1 MVLVMFQ
8 AFQIL
13 TVLLVA
19 VALASTLAHVMELP
33 GKFRLSKESYL
44 TVQSI
49 YYPGFTIAGGI
60 GEFGGIVATFVL
72 AMLTPAGTAQFW
84 LTLGALLALLAM
96 HAVYWALTHP
106 VNNFWL
112 KDVELQGF
120 SAGFFSL
127 GLPKHGSLGLPKHG
141 SLGLPKHGSDAQ
153 ALDWTALRDRWEY
166 SHVLRAGL
174 ALLGFILL
182 VTAIVL

>member
-1 MVLVMFQ
+1 MVLPMFQ

-33 GKFRLSKESYL
+33 GKLRLSKESYL
-44 TVQSI
+44 AVQSI
-49 YYPGFTIAGGI
+49 YYPGFTVAGGI
-60 GEFGGIVATFVL
+60 GEFGGIIATFVL
-72 AMLTPAGTAQFW
+72 TMLMPAGTAQFW

-112 KDVELQGF
+112 KDVQLQGF
-120 SAGFFSL
+120 SAGFFSF
-127 GLPKHGSLGLPKHG
+127 GLSKHGN
-141 SLGLPKHGSDAQ
+141 DAQ

-182 VTAIVL
+182 VTAVAL

>member
-1 MVLVMFQ
+1 MVLPMFQ

-33 GKFRLSKESYL
+33 GKLRLSKESYL
-44 TVQSI
+44 AVQSI

-60 GEFGGIVATFVL
+60 GEFGGIIATFVL
-72 AMLTPAGTAQFW
+72 TMFTPAGTTQFW

-112 KDVELQGF
+112 KDVQLQGF
-120 SAGFFSL
+120 SAGFFSF
-127 GLPKHGSLGLPKHG
+127 
-141 SLGLPKHGSDAQ
+141 GLPKHGSDAQ

-182 VTAIVL
+182 VTAVAI

>member
-1 MVLVMFQ
+1 MVRPMFQ

-33 GKFRLSKESYL
+33 GKLRLSKESYL
-44 TVQSI
+44 AVQSI

-60 GEFGGIVATFVL
+60 GEFGGIIATFVL
-72 AMLTPAGTAQFW
+72 TMLTPAGTAQFW

-112 KDVELQGF
+112 KDVQLQGF
-120 SAGFFSL
+120 SAGFFSF
-127 GLPKHGSLGLPKHG
+127 GLPKHGSE
-141 SLGLPKHGSDAQ
+141 AR
-153 ALDWTALRDRWEY
+153 ALDWTVLRDRWEY

-182 VTAIVL
+182 VTAVTI

>member
-1 MVLVMFQ
+1 MVLPMFQ

-33 GKFRLSKESYL
+33 GKLRLSKESYL
-44 TVQSI
+44 AVQSI

-60 GEFGGIVATFVL
+60 GEFGGIIATFVL
-72 AMLTPAGTAQFW
+72 TMLTPAGTAQFW

-112 KDVELQGF
+112 KDVQLQGF
-120 SAGFFSL
+120 QR
-127 GLPKHGSLGLPKHG
+127 GLLFVWSP
-141 SLGLPKHGSDAQ
+141 Q
-153 ALDWTALRDRWEY
+153 TWQ
-166 SHVLRAGL
+166 
-174 ALLGFILL
+174 
-182 VTAIVL
+182 